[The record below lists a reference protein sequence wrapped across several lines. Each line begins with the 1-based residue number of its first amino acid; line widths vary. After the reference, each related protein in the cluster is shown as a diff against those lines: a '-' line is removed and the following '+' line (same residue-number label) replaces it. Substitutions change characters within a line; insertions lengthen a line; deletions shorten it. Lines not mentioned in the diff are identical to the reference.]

1 MEKIPRRVYTKEFK
15 DEAVK
20 LVLEGGQGV
29 TETARRL
36 SISSKTLANWV
47 VTVKHGKAVNVGAPR
62 KPVTELD
69 AEVTRLKRELAE
81 MKMERDLLKKATAY
95 FAKESR

>member
-47 VTVKHGKAVNVGAPR
+47 VAVKHGKAVNVGAPR
-62 KPVTELD
+62 TPVTELD
-69 AEVTRLKRELAE
+69 AEVTRLKRELTE
-81 MKMERDLLKKATAY
+81 MKMERDLLKKATVY